1 MTSLPSGLSVR
12 DRVRDG
18 IYRYGLLAL
27 LVIMVIYFASTEP
40 SFGTWRNALVILQG
54 VAITAI
60 VALGVTISLSVDG
73 FDLSVGSNV
82 SFVVMLTAAA
92 QVYWNLGAVWSVVL
106 GLAAGLGIGLINGVL
121 VVFARIPDLLA
132 TLGTMFVFAGLALV
146 LTEGQSVSSG
156 SIYNGQPAPGRIGED
171 FLWLGRGDVFGV
183 PFSIIVMVLLG
194 VVVSVFLARSRS
206 GRLFAAIGG
215 NPEASRLAGVRVGR
229 NRIYA
234 YMLSGLLA
242 SVGGILLTA
251 RLGRGDVGVGGD
263 YLLETVAAAL
273 IGFAVLG
280 ANKPNGF
287 GTVIGAIFVGIVL
300 NGLTMKNVP
309 YYTQDFIKGALL
321 VGALVLSFSALF
333 KRKDAL

>member
-1 MTSLPSGLSVR
+1 MTTLLPSAR
-12 DRVRDG
+12 DRVRDA
-18 IYRYGLLAL
+18 IYRYGLLVL
-27 LVIMVIYFASTEP
+27 LVGLVVFFALSEP

-60 VALGVTISLSVDG
+60 VALGVTISLTVNG
-73 FDLSVGSNV
+73 FDLSVGSTI
-82 SFVVMLTAAA
+82 SFVVMLTSAA
-92 QVYWNLGAVWSVVL
+92 QVYWNLGPVIAVLL
-106 GLAAGLGIGLINGVL
+106 GLAGGLFVGLINGL
-121 VVFARIPDLLA
+121 LIVVARIPDLLA

-146 LTEGQSVSSG
+146 LTSGQSISSG
-156 SIYNGQPAPGRIGED
+156 AIYNGVPSTGKIAPE
-171 FLWLGRGDVFGV
+171 FLWLGRGDVLGV
-183 PFSIIVMVLLG
+183 PFSIIVMAVLG
-194 VVVSVFLARSRS
+194 VVVSVFLSRSRP
-206 GRLFAAIGG
+206 GRLLGAIGG
-215 NPEASRLAGVRVGR
+215 NPEAARLAGVHVGR
-229 NRIYA
+229 NRMLA
-234 YMLSGLLA
+234 YLLSGLLA

-263 YLLETVAAAL
+263 YLLETVSAAL

-287 GTVIGAIFVGIVL
+287 GTIVGAIFVGIVL

-333 KRKDAL
+333 RRKETL

>member
-1 MTSLPSGLSVR
+1 MTTFVPSFR
-12 DRVRDG
+12 DRLRDG
-18 IYRYGLLAL
+18 IYRYGLLVL
-27 LVIMVIYFASTEP
+27 LVGLVVFFAVSEP

-60 VALGVTISLSVDG
+60 VALGVTISLTVNG
-73 FDLSVGSNV
+73 FDLSVGSTI
-82 SFVVMLTAAA
+82 SFVVMLTSAA
-92 QVYWNLGAVWSVVL
+92 QVYWNLGPVIAVLL
-106 GLAAGLGIGLINGVL
+106 GLAGGLFVGLINGL
-121 VVFARIPDLLA
+121 LIVVARIPDLLA

-146 LTEGQSVSSG
+146 LTSGQSVSAG
-156 SIYNGQPAPGRIGED
+156 AVYNGVPSTGRIAPE
-171 FLWLGRGDVFGV
+171 FLWLGRGDVLGV
-183 PFSIIVMVLLG
+183 PFSIIVMAVLG
-194 VVVSVFLARSRS
+194 VVVSVFLSRSRS
-206 GRLFAAIGG
+206 GRLLGAIGG
-215 NPEASRLAGVRVGR
+215 NPEAARLVGVHVGR
-229 NRIYA
+229 NRILA
-234 YMLSGLLA
+234 YLLSGLLA

-263 YLLETVAAAL
+263 YLLETVSAAL

-287 GTVIGAIFVGIVL
+287 GTIVGAIFVGIVL

-333 KRKDAL
+333 RRKETL